1 MWWQGLSD
9 FQQVIFIIAAS
20 ATLLLLVF
28 LILLLLGLGDESFDG
43 DDLDFDDFDIY
54 NDEPLSAFSGLKILT
69 LRGIISFL
77 SIGGWVAFIIEPN
90 HGVTLASIFGL
101 LAGLLTAVL
110 LALAF
115 RWSMN
120 LESSGNIDY
129 KNAIGKT
136 ATVYLRIPKN
146 KTGTG
151 KVNLIIQ
158 ERLVEVS
165 AVTNDHEDLLYNTNV
180 LVTGLEDENT
190 LIVESRKE
198 V

>member
-90 HGVTLASIFGL
+90 HGVLLASIFGL